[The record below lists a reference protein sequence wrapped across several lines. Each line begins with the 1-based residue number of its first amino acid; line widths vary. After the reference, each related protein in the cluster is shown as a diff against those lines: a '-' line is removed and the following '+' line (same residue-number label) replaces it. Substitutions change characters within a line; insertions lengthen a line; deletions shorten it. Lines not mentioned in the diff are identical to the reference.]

1 MGYLGDDGTTIAT
14 AALSDATAAFI
25 ATQQAACP
33 TGYVFNPAVN
43 GCQLVAGVATGSAS
57 PGMLLL
63 LAIGAYLLFEKGGR

>member
-1 MGYLGDDGTTIAT
+1 MGDDGTTIAT

-43 GCQLVAGVATGSAS
+43 GCQLVAGATATGSAS

-63 LAIGAYLLFEKGGR
+63 LALGAYLLFEKGGR